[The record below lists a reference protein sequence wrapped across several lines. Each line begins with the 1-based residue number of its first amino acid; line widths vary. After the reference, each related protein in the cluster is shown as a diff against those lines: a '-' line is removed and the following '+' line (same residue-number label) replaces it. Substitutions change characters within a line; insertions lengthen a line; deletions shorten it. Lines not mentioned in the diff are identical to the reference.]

1 MSIGMLIGLA
11 VVFFLAGGLAVII
24 GAVLYL
30 EMKKK
35 PDEPSK
41 EEWKEPHV

>member
-11 VVFFLAGGLAVII
+11 IIFFMAGVLAVMI